1 MLATSYSLI
10 ENQLINFFALSCFIE
25 IKIMKFKDS
34 DRQSYL
40 KLRCKGCIIDVT
52 RKYIRSYFQDQKHA
66 EYNLT
71 AEEDHDLEK
80 ILKQYF
86 LAPNSPN
93 EIATY
98 LFRKAIYYTQD
109 QDPWKYIR
117 DKSNQIALSLMPTA
131 QTDIAKIIDPDARL
145 FRAIEWS
152 IAGNNIDFGTA
163 GHEMELNSQVLYD
176 IFTKVRQEGFSINHF
191 DRLLAH
197 LALFNKCLYIC
208 DNAGEIA
215 FDTLV
220 IKELQSRGVSVVAV
234 VKGGPISNDA
244 IYDDA
249 KQVGL
254 DKIADVITTG
264 SADLGFFP
272 YGNSPEFLQILNKSP
287 LVIAKGQAN
296 WEAIYAYQDQLA
308 ESINFYSVFK
318 IKCEVH
324 AELLKLPLGSNLLY
338 NVKKKD
344 FKA

>member
-1 MLATSYSLI
+1 M
-10 ENQLINFFALSCFIE
+10 N
-25 IKIMKFKDS
+25 FKDS
-34 DRQSYL
+34 NRQSYL
-40 KLRCKGCIIDVT
+40 RPRCKDCIIDVT
-52 RKYIRSYFQDQKHA
+52 RKYIRSYYQDQKQTVFHS
-66 EYNLT
+66 T
-71 AEEDHDLEK
+71 AQEDQDLNTTLE
-80 ILKQYF
+80 QHYE
-86 LAPNSPN
+86 APNSPN
-93 EIATY
+93 EMATY
-98 LFRKAIYYTQD
+98 LCGKAIYYTQD

-117 DKSNQIALSLMPTA
+117 DQSNRIALSLMPTA
-131 QTDIAKIIDPDARL
+131 KTDIASIIDPDARL

-163 GHEMELNSQVLYD
+163 GHEMKLNSQFLYE

-191 DRLLAH
+191 DQFLDNLAH
-197 LALFNKCLYIC
+197 FKQCLYIC

-220 IKELQSRGVSVVAV
+220 IKELQSKGVSVVAV

-254 DKIADVITTG
+254 DKVTEVITTG

-308 ESINFYSVFK
+308 ESINFYSLFK

-324 AELLKLPLGSNLLY
+324 AELLKLPLCSNLLY
-338 NVKKKD
+338 NVKKSD
-344 FKA
+344 FKT